1 MNRIT
6 AALALALV
14 PAWAHAEPFY
24 RPVGELVPGSGDGAA
39 DATVYAPGMRYP
51 IQDAPSFPNSQVWG
65 VGGSEGPAGS
75 QCDEANF
82 TYPWHDN
89 YCETRSWDMPL
100 CPSGTGHQGQ
110 DIRAS
115 SCDNLTHP
123 YLSVLPGTVTSIG
136 SYSVYVTA
144 DDGTRFDYLHG
155 GNLVV
160 SEGDVLAKGDPIGL
174 VSNQFGGTSTTV
186 HLHFNIKQDV
196 AGVGFVFVSPY
207 MSLVAA
213 YEELTGLGNEPPTGP
228 VDAVDCESIRG
239 WAQDPDT
246 PDQPVQVQVWFGGPA
261 DAPEATGVT
270 IVADQHRDDLCDA
283 LGSCEHGFELEIPRS
298 LRDEQS
304 HPAFVYALDSEGG
317 SLQPLDAS
325 TTEFSCAPPPVP
337 EGVRRAIAGPEAQA
351 AWGFSPF
358 WELARIDA
366 DALAAIDEGA
376 PLDDAPLWVRGDA
389 EPETTVWWIDGG
401 RKRSFADGA
410 TIEAWHVVASAVEVW
425 PQASVDGIPEGTP
438 VRPEVFLVE
447 DDAGVL
453 YVMDDPQCPPG
464 QDCSGGGTGGSEG
477 GSDGGGTTGEG
488 SAGDGDGSGSDG
500 GAGEARG
507 DDGGGCG
514 CTQRDGTP
522 PAALWLV
529 LALGLQRRRRSSNNR
544 VSAARLCTP
553 SRR

>member
-366 DALAAIDEGA
+366 ELHAAEPDRARAMQRLWRFVEEEAALGDEVALGRQALPLGAGEPELCEVLRIGMAVAYARSPSGALAWSVREGDRWSWQ
-376 PLDDAPLWVRGDA
+376 PLPDAR
-389 EPETTVWWIDGG
+389 
-401 RKRSFADGA
+401 
-410 TIEAWHVVASAVEVW
+410 ASAVVT
-425 PQASVDGIPEGTP
+425 AL
-438 VRPEVFLVE
+438 F
-447 DDAGVL
+447 DAFAEHRGFGPATLLLPAV
-453 YVMDDPQCPPG
+453 
-464 QDCSGGGTGGSEG
+464 T
-477 GSDGGGTTGEG
+477 
-488 SAGDGDGSGSDG
+488 
-500 GAGEARG
+500 EAA
-507 DDGGGCG
+507 
-514 CTQRDGTP
+514 P
-522 PAALWLV
+522 
-529 LALGLQRRRRSSNNR
+529 
-544 VSAARLCTP
+544 
-553 SRR
+553 